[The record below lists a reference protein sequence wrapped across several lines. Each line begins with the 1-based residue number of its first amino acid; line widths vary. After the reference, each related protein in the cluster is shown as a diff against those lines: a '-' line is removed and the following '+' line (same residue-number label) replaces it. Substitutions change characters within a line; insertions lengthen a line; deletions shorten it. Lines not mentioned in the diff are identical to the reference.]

1 MSWLYLILAIVF
13 EVIGTALLKVIQ
25 HPISIKTAIMLV
37 CYVLSLLLLSMT
49 LKKMDIGVVYAI
61 WSGIGIT
68 AIEVIGVVY
77 FKESMSISKIIF
89 IALILIG
96 TVGLNFSR
104 SS

>member
-1 MSWLYLILAIVF
+1 MRF
-13 EVIGTALLKVIQ
+13 
-25 HPISIKTAIMLV
+25 
-37 CYVLSLLLLSMT
+37 
-49 LKKMDIGVVYAI
+49 
-61 WSGIGIT
+61 GIT

-77 FKESMSISKIIF
+77 FKESMSISKILF